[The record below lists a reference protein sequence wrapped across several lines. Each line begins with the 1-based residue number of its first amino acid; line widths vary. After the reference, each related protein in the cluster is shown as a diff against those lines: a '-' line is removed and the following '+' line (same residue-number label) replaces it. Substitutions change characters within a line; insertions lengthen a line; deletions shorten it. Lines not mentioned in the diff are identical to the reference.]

1 MRCSALILA
10 IGAFWS
16 SQASAGGPQSVY
28 VAPGGIYIASG
39 QIYVGPGSDGPPM
52 LVPGP
57 TYYQPNYAPPGP
69 AYAPGY
75 APPGPVLYGVPT
87 SYGQFAYPTPSTY
100 VDQESTD
107 VSPYEDLPPRPPL
120 PVPYN

>member
-1 MRCSALILA
+1 MRCSVLILA

-16 SQASAGGPQSVY
+16 SQASAGELQSVY
-28 VAPGGIYIASG
+28 VAPGGVYIASG
-39 QIYVGPGSDGPPM
+39 QVYVGDEAPR

-57 TYYQPNYAPPGP
+57 TYYQPNYAAPGP
-69 AYAPGY
+69 AYGPSY

-87 SYGQFAYPTPSTY
+87 SYGPFLDPAPSTF
-100 VDQESTD
+100 VDQEPAA
-107 VSPYEDLPPRPPL
+107 VSPYGDLPPRPPL